1 MSRNYVR
8 TLALAAVLALAGG
21 AMDSPAFQGPSLE
34 GRWTLNRAQSQF
46 PRDVGFGMDVATG
59 AGDRVDPDGAGLT
72 GSMRGNNPRP
82 ISEEQARNE
91 QQLVAEAKDPPAF
104 LAITQTE
111 AVITIADERGRMLTL
126 HPDGREEFQPLD
138 AAPVATVTRWDGP
151 RLVVRYRVRADRELR
166 YTLSRAS
173 DTGPLV
179 VQVQFVER
187 GGRDVVTRIY
197 DPAKPGDPVPAAAP
211 AAARPAAQ
219 QPAWSPLGQAAAGQP
234 PAGQPTPPRT
244 YQPGQPFPPA
254 AGGQGQQAG
263 QPAAPLG
270 SVPGAPPGMMPAS
283 PDRTS
288 TTPLTMKPGSE
299 LRGLA
304 SLGVVI
310 EGLSQAA
317 ESCGLKEKAIESLV
331 TRSLRD
337 AGLRVA
343 TNSDEDTY
351 LYVRIVTTAMTTG
364 FCFSRYDAILYTNA
378 MATPTYGSAQAL
390 VQIELMRNGGL
401 AGGGASQHAESV
413 TSSLRQY
420 VNVFATRIRDANR

>member
-1 MSRNYVR
+1 MDVVTAGGLSRQGAEPGSAGA
-8 TLALAAVLALAGG
+8 ALA
-21 AMDSPAFQGPSLE
+21 
-34 GRWTLNRAQSQF
+34 NAQL
-46 PRDVGFGMDVATG
+46 PV
-59 AGDRVDPDGAGLT
+59 
-72 GSMRGNNPRP
+72 
-82 ISEEQARNE
+82 SEEQARNE
-91 QQLVAEAKDPPAF
+91 RQLVAEAKEPPAF

-111 AVITIADERGRMLTL
+111 TVITIADERGRTLTL
-126 HPDGREEFQPLD
+126 HPDGREEFQQLD
-138 AAPVATVTRWDGP
+138 AAPVATITRWDGP
-151 RLVVRYRVRADRELR
+151 RLVVRYRVRSDRELR

-173 DTGPLV
+173 ETGPLV

-211 AAARPAAQ
+211 AGARPAGQ
-219 QPAWSPLGQAAAGQP
+219 QPAGSPPGQATAGP
-234 PAGQPTPPRT
+234 PAAPQGGPPRT

-254 AGGQGQQAG
+254 GGAQGQQAG
-263 QPAAPLG
+263 QPAAPPG
-270 SVPGAPPGMMPAS
+270 SVPAAPPGMMPAS
-283 PDRTS
+283 PDRTG
-288 TTPLTMKPGSE
+288 TTPLTVRPGSE
-299 LRGLA
+299 LRGLS

-331 TRSLRD
+331 TRSLTD
-337 AGLRVA
+337 AGLKVV

-390 VQIELMRNGGL
+390 VQIELLRNGGL
-401 AGGGASQHAESV
+401 AGGGATQHAESV

-420 VNVFATRIRDANR
+420 VNAFATRIRDANK